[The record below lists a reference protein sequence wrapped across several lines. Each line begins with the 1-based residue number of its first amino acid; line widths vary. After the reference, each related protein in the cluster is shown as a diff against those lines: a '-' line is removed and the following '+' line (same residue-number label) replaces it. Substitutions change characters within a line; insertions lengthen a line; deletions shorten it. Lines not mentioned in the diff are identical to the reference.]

1 MMGENYYNLNTDINL
16 SILNYSIIIIL
27 YLLYYNHNII
37 EFITYIINNLNN
49 YNMKLLIIMNTI
61 ILLYIFNKLKVDIN
75 ISIKF

>member
-1 MMGENYYNLNTDINL
+1 MGENYYNFNTDINL

-27 YLLYYNHNII
+27 YLLYYNYNII

-49 YNMKLLIIMNTI
+49 YNIKLLIIMNTI
-61 ILLYIFNKLKVDIN
+61 ILIYILNKLKVNIK